1 MLNNSLIRKESI
13 TQIFSTISKKDS
25 LRSIL
30 ELIAYFDL
38 EMQQMDVKTTF
49 LNEDLEDEVYVK

>member
-49 LNEDLEDEVYVK
+49 LNGDLEVREIT